1 MQKDIYIS
9 LKRKERLL
17 FREKFCIYICTFSPF
32 ALQSVRKFKSVKINK
47 KMNRTSVFD
56 MEKFQILDF
65 PVENVYLSEGNN
77 LEFVINNRNKV
88 RGNIKVTVCIW
99 ILKI

>member
-1 MQKDIYIS
+1 
-9 LKRKERLL
+9 
-17 FREKFCIYICTFSPF
+17 
-32 ALQSVRKFKSVKINK
+32 
-47 KMNRTSVFD
+47 MNRTSVFD